1 MPRNSYLRCTAGRFV
16 FRRRVPADL
25 VDRLGRRELVRRL
38 PPCDHKQARSWA
50 RFLSSSADDLFR
62 MAADPT
68 VSDSTLK
75 QLARDW
81 FRHRVAERESIYLSR
96 VTPMDHDDVAAIVSR
111 FEDQALHVDEAIR
124 LNLWQRMKGHADEV
138 LTQGGEAVPASP
150 DTYRSLGRMLMRA
163 DAAAWRIIAN
173 RAKGDFSDPATD
185 PLFAGAIDEVAAPL
199 PMPPPERTASQPQRS
214 SQSELFSV
222 MLDRYIQREKVARG
236 WREQTV
242 KQAKATGRLVVEF
255 LGDRGVSS
263 YSRQEFSGL
272 VDKLA
277 QVPANYGRGGKEYH
291 GLRISEAVAKADASN
306 TPVARLAPKTV
317 FRHVTVISNFWAW
330 LKDQGHVSGDNPVSG
345 VYRKPK
351 RERKRFPWTQDQL
364 NAWFS
369 SPVYAGSLSAS
380 RRMDRGSTIT
390 KDWVYWLPLLA
401 AYSGAR
407 LGELAPLLTADI
419 IEVDGIPLI
428 NIAPDEANRKLL
440 KSEAARRRVPI
451 SSVVVQAGFL
461 DYVAERRKAGDKRLF
476 PTLRPG
482 GVDTIYSFLP
492 SKTFPRHFKT
502 AGLQEVSSTKAQF
515 HGLRHTAQQ
524 AMRHAGVSDSLIKT
538 ICGHDQRAD
547 MTFHY
552 AGEHSLKQ
560 MWDAIELVRYGTR
573 FEKRV
578 LGSTIP

>member
-1 MPRNSYLRCTAGRFV
+1 
-16 FRRRVPADL
+16 
-25 VDRLGRRELVRRL
+25 
-38 PPCDHKQARSWA
+38 
-50 RFLSSSADDLFR
+50 